1 VNNKLDPRWEEL
13 HAAIRAAVQGHD
25 RQVADDLI
33 RLYRRRLRLKKP
45 DPRYIESSVR
55 AIARRTGLTCSEVR
69 ESAERL
75 QMAVAAGRTY
85 TTGLMMTSLHP
96 RDHRASVFVLGS
108 CLTEAL

>member
-1 VNNKLDPRWEEL
+1 VNNKLDIRWEEL

-25 RQVADDLI
+25 CQVADDLM
-33 RLYRRRLRLKKP
+33 RLYRRRIRLKKF
-45 DPRYIESSVR
+45 DPRRVESSVR
-55 AIARRTGLTCSEVR
+55 AIARRTGLTCAEVR

-75 QMAVAAGRTY
+75 QMVVSAGRNH

-96 RDHRASVFVLGS
+96 SDYRASVFVLGS